1 MIRFG
6 LSTWVNES
14 YHSRLLLAISFLCG
28 FLFARGLLRKFERQ
42 SSCVDEV
49 AMIDDEAAL
58 FLLADEGAL
67 DVSLRLCGTRSFN
80 DQLTLLVEVRLQ
92 VNRYTVEH
100 RSGQDVSGV
109 ARAVGV
115 EAHHREDGPS

>member
-58 FLLADEGAL
+58 FLLADEGAF
-67 DVSLRLCGTRSFN
+67 DVGLRARCSRCLNHELALF
-80 DQLTLLVEVRLQ
+80 VEVRL
-92 VNRYTVEH
+92 RLI
-100 RSGQDVSGV
+100 GGF
-109 ARAVGV
+109 AI
-115 EAHHREDGPS
+115 